1 MTLSARAPCGPLLKQ
16 RCLAT
21 PGSNLLRRFSSSV
34 NHRRKKTCSE
44 SRFFCGGRRERMT
57 LSARAPCGPLPEQ
70 RCLATPGSNLLRRF
84 SSSVNHRRKKT
95 CSESRFFCGGRR
107 ERITLSLRA
116 PCGPL
121 LKQRCL
127 ATLGSNLLRRFSSS
141 ANHWRK
147 KTCSES
153 RFFCGGRRERM
164 TLSARAPCG
173 PLLKQRCLAT
183 LGSNLLRR
191 FSSSAN
197 HWRKKTC
204 SESRFFCG
212 GRRERIRTSDPLV
225 PNQLRY
231 QAALLAVICYCLLS
245 FFMNSKKTAS
255 KKPFLKV
262 AGERG

>member
-1 MTLSARAPCGPLLKQ
+1 MHITCQYFSHPTLSTNTLIINIIKSTGAFLSPFPISRPLANVSFSRQRAYSQVNLHDFNGLSVTLRRQ
-16 RCLAT
+16 IHLAT

-70 RCLATPGSNLLRRF
+70 RCLASPGSNLLRRF

-107 ERITLSLRA
+107 ERMTLSARA

-121 LKQRCL
+121 PEQRCL
-127 ATLGSNLLRRFSSS
+127 ASLGSNLLRRFSSS
-141 ANHWRK
+141 VNHSRK
-147 KTCSES
+147 KTCSV
-153 RFFCGGRRERM
+153 
-164 TLSARAPCG
+164 
-173 PLLKQRCLAT
+173 
-183 LGSNLLRR
+183 
-191 FSSSAN
+191 
-197 HWRKKTC
+197 
-204 SESRFFCG
+204 SRFFCG

-262 AGERG
+262 VGERG